1 MLINMSK
8 MIQLR
13 NVPDALHR
21 TLKARAAMAG
31 MSLSDYLLAEIRE
44 VAERPTLGR
53 VARPSAQTQASLP
66 SNSILPAW
74 CRKNVQQER
83 SARETGDPVIVLDA
97 SAAIDWLLQTSA
109 GQRIEQRIFSQNESL
124 HAPHLLD
131 LEVGQ
136 VLRRLVREG
145 AVSAHRADQAIED
158 LLDLRM
164 TRYPHFVLL
173 PRIWQLRHNLSA
185 YDAAYVA
192 LAENLGARLL
202 TRDARLASVS
212 GLTASIELF

>member
-1 MLINMSK
+1 
-8 MIQLR
+8 
-13 NVPDALHR
+13 
-21 TLKARAAMAG
+21 
-31 MSLSDYLLAEIRE
+31 
-44 VAERPTLGR
+44 
-53 VARPSAQTQASLP
+53 
-66 SNSILPAW
+66 
-74 CRKNVQQER
+74 
-83 SARETGDPVIVLDA
+83 VIVLDA
-97 SAAIDWLLQTSA
+97 SAALDWLLQTAA
-109 GQRIEQRIFSQNESL
+109 GQRIERRIYSHHESL

-145 AVSAHRADQAIED
+145 ALSAQRAEQAIED
-158 LLDLRM
+158 LLDLRIA
-164 TRYPHFVLL
+164 RYPHFVLL

-212 GLTASIELF
+212 GLTAPIELF